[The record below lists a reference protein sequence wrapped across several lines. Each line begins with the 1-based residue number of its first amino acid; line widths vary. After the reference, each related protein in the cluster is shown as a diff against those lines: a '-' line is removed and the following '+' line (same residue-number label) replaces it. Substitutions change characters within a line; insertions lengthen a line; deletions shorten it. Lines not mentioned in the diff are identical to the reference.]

1 VTRTKVEPH
10 EDQSKV
16 IAFLARPW
24 SHGVTEPVERIDTHA
39 ASIFLAGDTALKLK
53 RAVRLPYLDFS
64 TAEMRRT
71 VLARELELNQRTAPA
86 LYREVRAVRRDRHGA
101 LNFESG
107 APVDWVLVMRRFPA
121 DGLFSAL
128 AERGELSASL
138 LRDLADAIAAF
149 HETAAIG
156 PRDGGA
162 RRVLDVIEGNRES
175 MEGLAE
181 IFGPDRVAELHGRS
195 VALARDLSPLL
206 DRRAEKGFVRRC
218 HGDLHLDN
226 ICLWEG
232 RPTMFDCLEFDDEL
246 ATTDV
251 LYDLAF
257 LLMDLWERGYRH
269 EASLVFN
276 RYCDMAGEAEG
287 IAALPLFL
295 SMRAAIRAHVAAA
308 AAKRA
313 DDAGKSA
320 AKEAL
325 ARGYFDAAL
334 DFLEHADP
342 MLVAIGGRSGT
353 GKSTLAGKIAH
364 RLGRA
369 PGARWLRS
377 DVLRKRMAGLHPEE
391 PLPAAAYS
399 PESHRPV
406 YERTMSEAGMAL
418 AAGQCVVIDAAFL
431 DPEERK
437 AVHDVARDTGC
448 AFIGIWLEAPGEVLR
463 ERVSARTGDAS
474 DADAR
479 IVDLQLGRDTG
490 DLEGW
495 QRIDAGGSPEDV
507 VERLAPLGLWP
518 TDH

>member
-1 VTRTKVEPH
+1 
-10 EDQSKV
+10 
-16 IAFLARPW
+16 
-24 SHGVTEPVERIDTHA
+24 
-39 ASIFLAGDTALKLK
+39 
-53 RAVRLPYLDFS
+53 
-64 TAEMRRT
+64 
-71 VLARELELNQRTAPA
+71 VLN
-86 LYREVRAVRRDRHGA
+86 
-101 LNFESG
+101 
-107 APVDWVLVMRRFPA
+107 
-121 DGLFSAL
+121 
-128 AERGELSASL
+128 
-138 LRDLADAIAAF
+138 
-149 HETAAIG
+149 
-156 PRDGGA
+156 
-162 RRVLDVIEGNRES
+162 VIEGNRES
-175 MEGLAE
+175 MESLAE
-181 IFGPDRVAELHGRS
+181 IFGPDRVAELHRRS

-257 LLMDLWERGYRH
+257 LLMDLWERGYRQ

-276 RYCDMAGEAEG
+276 RYCDMTGEAEG

-295 SMRAAIRAHVAAA
+295 SMRAAIRAHVAGA
-308 AAKRA
+308 AAKRSN
-313 DDAGKSA
+313 DAGRST
-320 AKEAL
+320 AKKAL

-353 GKSTLAGKIAH
+353 GKSTLAGKVAH

-391 PLPAAAYS
+391 PLPATAYS
-399 PESHRPV
+399 PESHRAV
-406 YERTMSEAGMAL
+406 YERTMSEAGTGL

-431 DPEERK
+431 DPDERN
-437 AVHDVARDTGC
+437 AVHDVARDAGC
-448 AFIGIWLEAPGEVLR
+448 AFAGIWLEAPGEVLR

-507 VERLAPLGLWP
+507 VERLTPLGLWRP
-518 TDH
+518 DQ